1 MVQIACLHTAES
13 NVAVFE
19 AARVK
24 LGWPEGALSH
34 LVRPDLL
41 AAAESAGELTP
52 AVIDLTRRALCDLG
66 ETAPSVLLTCS
77 TLGPAIPA
85 EAPNQFRA
93 DSALA
98 DLAVKGGGRVVVIC
112 AAPSTLQATGDLF
125 RTAATRTGAEIDIW
139 WVDGAWDM
147 FKAGQLDNY
156 EDTIAAAADR
166 ARKDGVTSV
175 ALAQASMAG
184 AADKVQVQPP
194 PLTSPMAGL
203 QAARKVVA
211 RP

>member
-1 MVQIACLHTAES
+1 MARIACLHTAES

-19 AARVK
+19 AARAQ

-34 LVRPDLL
+34 HVRSDLL
-41 AAAESAGELTP
+41 AAAESAGDLTG

-66 ETAPSVLLTCS
+66 KDAPSVLLTCS

-85 EAPNQFRA
+85 GAPHQFRT

-98 DLAVKGGGRVVVIC
+98 ELAVKDGGRVVVIC
-112 AAPSTLQATGDLF
+112 AAPSTLQTTGDLF
-125 RTAATRTGAEIDIW
+125 RAAAEKTGAEIDLW

-147 FKAGQLDNY
+147 FKAGQLTQY
-156 EDTIAAAADR
+156 EETIAAAADR
-166 ARKDGVTSV
+166 ARKDGATSV

-184 AADKVQVQPP
+184 AAERAQVQPP
-194 PLTSPMAGL
+194 PLTSPIAGL
-203 QAARKVVA
+203 KAASKVVD